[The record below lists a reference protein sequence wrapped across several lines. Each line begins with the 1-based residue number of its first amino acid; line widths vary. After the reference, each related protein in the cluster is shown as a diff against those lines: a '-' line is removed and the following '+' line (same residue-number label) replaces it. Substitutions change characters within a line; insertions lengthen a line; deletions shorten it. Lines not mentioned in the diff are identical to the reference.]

1 MSGGKWDLRGIV
13 WWLPG
18 LAVLL
23 AGALLYSPFG
33 VSLSAGR
40 VVVAVAMVA
49 LGASAAWRWWWARP
63 VPAEPE
69 AGTLT
74 PVRKPD
80 PPADARTRR
89 LARLSRALA
98 AEALVA
104 AGFAVVGVAA
114 VSMPVSLA
122 FVWAGA
128 FFVALGTCELV
139 VGAHRDEVLVSSTA
153 LAGWQVLAGSVLATL
168 PYRTGLDFT
177 AWTILALLV
186 TGVAMVV
193 RGVRLTAPLPRAS
206 TLRWWRPVSVGVQL
220 IVLAGALGWYGTIVT
235 QAARQQD
242 EQGRLAAFYA
252 VPQGLSPAA
261 PGTVIR
267 SSPLPLPGVRGQG
280 WRLLYWSQDGQG
292 RPTVSSGVVIAPLGP
307 AANRPILNYTHGTVS
322 LGADCAPSRQADFAS
337 TMRPWLDG
345 ALERGW
351 VVAASD
357 YAGAAGTG
365 DGEHYLVT
373 ADQGRD
379 AVNAARAAR
388 NLPGTGA
395 GTDMVIYGVSQG
407 GLISLAAAALT
418 PGYAPELHLVADA
431 ANAAASDIAGILQA
445 RPPQLVN
452 GWAVVPFLTTQFPK
466 AYPNLDPNALLTP
479 QAALR
484 NREIAAAGCAATPF
498 SALLP
503 RLTALPGLGD
513 YFKGDP
519 LADPAW
525 RKAFEENRA
534 PDMPPGIPVY
544 LAHGLDDELVP
555 AKFTAAL
562 AQRYCAA
569 GIDVTTQWNPGVG
582 HDNDNEMAVAPKV
595 LDWFSA
601 RLAGQSPPGTCG
613 RPLPAGLAEH

>member
-1 MSGGKWDLRGIV
+1 MSGGSWDPRGIA

-23 AGALLYSPFG
+23 AGVLLYSPFG
-33 VSLSAGR
+33 VSLVAGR
-40 VVVAVAMVA
+40 VVVAGAMVA
-49 LGASAAWRWWWARP
+49 VSASAAARWWWTRRGT
-63 VPAEPE
+63 VEPE
-69 AGTLT
+69 TSTLT
-74 PVRKPD
+74 PVRKHD
-80 PPADARTRR
+80 PQARAQARR
-89 LARLSRALA
+89 LARRGHALA
-98 AEALVA
+98 AEALLA
-104 AGFAVVGVAA
+104 AGFAALGAA
-114 VSMPVSLA
+114 ALTMPVTLA
-122 FVWAGA
+122 FVWTGA
-128 FFVALGTCELV
+128 FFLV
-139 VGAHRDEVLVSSTA
+139 IGGCGLAARAERDEVLVASTA
-153 LAGWQVLAGSVLATL
+153 LAGWQLFAGLVLTTL

-177 AWTILALLV
+177 AWTIGALLV
-186 TGVAMVV
+186 TGAAMVL
-193 RGVRLTAPLPRAS
+193 RGARLSAPLPRAS
-206 TLRWWRPVSVGVQL
+206 AMRWWRPVALGVHI

-235 QAARQQD
+235 QAVRQRD
-242 EQGRLAAFYA
+242 EQGRLAAFYE

-267 SSPLPLPGVRGQG
+267 SAPLSLPGVHGHGR
-280 WRLLYWSQDGQG
+280 RILYWSQDGQG
-292 RPTVSSGVVIAPLGP
+292 RPTVSSGVVIAPLGD
-307 AANRPILNYTHGTVS
+307 ATNRPILNYTHGTVS
-322 LGADCAPSRQADFAS
+322 LGADCAPSRQSDFAA

-345 ALERGW
+345 ALDRGW

-431 ANAAASDIAGILQA
+431 ANAAASDIAGILRA

-466 AYPNLDPNALLTP
+466 VYPNLDPTALLTP

-503 RLTALPGLGD
+503 RLTALPGMGE

-525 RKAFEENRA
+525 RRAFEENRA

-555 AKFTAAL
+555 PKFTAAL

-569 GIDVTTQWNPGVG
+569 GTDVTTQWNPGVG
-582 HDNDNEMAVAPKV
+582 HDNENEQAVAPKV
-595 LDWFSA
+595 LEWFTA

-613 RPLPAGLAEH
+613 LPLPASLTEH